1 LRTGKGSSLF
11 IPNYGRLGS
20 NKRRKRKDWDIENK
34 EKTKYLIFKYLANPN
49 GFNKWRRNGSN
60 SRTPY

>member
-1 LRTGKGSSLF
+1 LKSGKGSNLF
-11 IPNYGRLGS
+11 LPNYDRLGS
-20 NKRRKRKDWDIENK
+20 NKIRKRKDWDIENK

-49 GFNKWRRNGSN
+49 GFNQWKRDRSN